1 MSDAQ
6 ALQPGRVEH
15 RGLAALRPRPVGNP
29 DGNRTQN
36 RDAARL
42 KSGECRGPTPFC
54 THGLEYR
61 SIEPVTTAPAVG
73 SLRPRHRAAVLAFV
87 CLVAVTTLVRP
98 IAAQNR
104 NFIWKATGA
113 QGTVY
118 LVGSVHMLT
127 KDYYPL
133 SPALDQA
140 FKESDLLVEELDLA
154 EMLAPESQLAML
166 TRGMLPSG
174 QSLDAVVS
182 KETFEMVSARAT
194 SLGLPIDPLKRFK
207 PWALAL
213 MLLGME
219 WQKAGFEP
227 DLGLD
232 KHFYDRA
239 KAEGKAVQGL
249 ETVAFQISR
258 FDEMS
263 MADQDR
269 LLQQSLKELETE
281 KAAVKTM
288 VNAWRAGDVA
298 TIEKIV
304 LQDVKDDPVM
314 YRRLI
319 VERNQNWLPRIQELF
334 TRAKPAFVVV
344 GAAHLIGPDGLLATL
359 RARGFSLVQL

>member
-1 MSDAQ
+1 VSPAP
-6 ALQPGRVEH
+6 ASSLLRL
-15 RGLAALRPRPVGNP
+15 RYRAAAL
-29 DGNRTQN
+29 
-36 RDAARL
+36 ACA
-42 KSGECRGPTPFC
+42 
-54 THGLEYR
+54 
-61 SIEPVTTAPAVG
+61 
-73 SLRPRHRAAVLAFV
+73 
-87 CLVAVTTLVRP
+87 CLVAVSVSATHV
-98 IAAQNR
+98 AAQTR
-104 NFIWKATGA
+104 NFIWKASGT

-133 SPALDQA
+133 SAALDQA
-140 FKESDLLVEELDLA
+140 FKESDLLVEELNLA

-174 QSLDAVVS
+174 QSLDAVIS
-182 KETFEMVSARAT
+182 KATFDLVSARANA
-194 SLGLPIDPLKRFK
+194 LGLPVEPLKRFK

-232 KHFYDRA
+232 KHFFDRA
-239 KAEGKAVQGL
+239 TAEGKGVQGL

-263 MADQDR
+263 MPDQDR
-269 LLQQSLKELETE
+269 LLRQSLTELETE
-281 KAAVKTM
+281 KAAVTTM
-288 VNAWRAGDVA
+288 ANAWRAGDVA
-298 TIEKIV
+298 TIEKFV
-304 LQDVKDDPVM
+304 LQDVKSDPVM

-344 GAAHLIGPDGLLATL
+344 GAAHLIGPDGLLAML
-359 RARGFSLVQL
+359 RARGYTLVQL

>member
-1 MSDAQ
+1 VSV
-6 ALQPGRVEH
+6 P
-15 RGLAALRPRPVGNP
+15 AAHV
-29 DGNRTQN
+29 
-36 RDAARL
+36 
-42 KSGECRGPTPFC
+42 
-54 THGLEYR
+54 
-61 SIEPVTTAPAVG
+61 
-73 SLRPRHRAAVLAFV
+73 
-87 CLVAVTTLVRP
+87 
-98 IAAQNR
+98 AAQTR
-104 NFIWKATGA
+104 NFIWRASGT

-133 SPALDQA
+133 SAALDQA
-140 FKESDLLVEELDLA
+140 FKESDLLVEELDLG

-174 QSLDAVVS
+174 QSLDGVVS
-182 KETFEMVSARAT
+182 KATFDLVSARAN
-194 SLGLPIDPLKRFK
+194 SLGLPVEPLKRFK

-239 KAEGKAVQGL
+239 TAEGKVVQGL

-263 MADQDR
+263 MPDQDR

-281 KAAVKTM
+281 KAAVNTM
-288 VNAWRAGDVA
+288 ANAWRAGDVA

-304 LQDVKDDPVM
+304 LQDVKSDPVM

-344 GAAHLIGPDGLLATL
+344 GAAHLIGPDGLLAML
-359 RARGFSLVQL
+359 RARGYTLVQL